1 MKFKKIQLKKT
12 HSTNDFAIKNIKN
25 NNIEPTVISSH
36 TQFKGRGQYGKLWI
50 SLKGNLFM
58 SIYFRVKKNLPL
70 KKTTKINCLIVRKA
84 INKIIKKK
92 ILIKP
97 PNDLLIDKK
106 KICGILQETLI
117 HNNNK
122 YLIVGIGVN
131 IVKNPFIR
139 NYLTGNL
146 KEYTQKK
153 AIKLKLYNLIIKG
166 FEKKY

>member
-1 MKFKKIQLKKT
+1 
-12 HSTNDFAIKNIKN
+12 
-25 NNIEPTVISSH
+25 
-36 TQFKGRGQYGKLWI
+36 
-50 SLKGNLFM
+50 M

-84 INKIIKKK
+84 INKIINKK

-146 KEYTQKK
+146 KEYTQK
-153 AIKLKLYNLIIKG
+153 AIKLRLYNLIIKG